1 MQFFVLLLVLAA
13 LAALEA
19 QAQTACV
26 VTVPGLCFRLQDIGQ
41 KQQAHGPLEIFDL
54 LLPECGADYAA
65 EMAKVSSETRGQ
77 DGRCAHMCSS
87 YTATELSESSVPTY

>member
-1 MQFFVLLLVLAA
+1 MRGYAFLLHVRRLY
-13 LAALEA
+13 
-19 QAQTACV
+19 V
-26 VTVPGLCFRLQDIGQ
+26 VFLRKDIYSKEDVDIGQ

-87 YTATELSESSVPTY
+87 YTAPELSESSVPTY